1 MFTCLW
7 ILPIE
12 IHVNMKY
19 NKIVARGQ
27 KGERPMKHKDF
38 VKLSKEQQEIYW
50 EQARSKFLEKLQ
62 KETSKRPTA

>member
-1 MFTCLW
+1 MSIDIYTLTC
-7 ILPIE
+7 
-12 IHVNMKY
+12 Y

-27 KGERPMKHKDF
+27 KGEAPMKHKDF

-62 KETSKRPTA
+62 KETAKRTTA

>member
-1 MFTCLW
+1 
-7 ILPIE
+7 
-12 IHVNMKY
+12 MKY

-62 KETSKRPTA
+62 KETAKRPTA